1 MGVSFVVLLQVAMM
15 LMIREL
21 SENVQSRIE
30 LINYLDEIDYA
41 SRYRSLH
48 VVVAVVAVEM
58 DTIVVGM
65 SFYTRKEAGEKET
78 RKMKPGRKR

>member
-1 MGVSFVVLLQVAMM
+1 M
-15 LMIREL
+15 MIREL
-21 SENVQSRIE
+21 SENKSRIE

-48 VVVAVVAVEM
+48 VVEVAVVAVEL

-65 SFYTRKEAGEKET
+65 SFYTRKEAGKKEI